1 MFSIRY
7 FSLHIVVRKE
17 IRICHITSYL
27 FIIFL
32 KFLTVFIL
40 TEILFLLLKIDRA
53 LMKTI
58 MVGLIYNFC
67 VYFLRQTNMVDTR

>member
-1 MFSIRY
+1 M
-7 FSLHIVVRKE
+7 
-17 IRICHITSYL
+17 
-27 FIIFL
+27 
-32 KFLTVFIL
+32 L